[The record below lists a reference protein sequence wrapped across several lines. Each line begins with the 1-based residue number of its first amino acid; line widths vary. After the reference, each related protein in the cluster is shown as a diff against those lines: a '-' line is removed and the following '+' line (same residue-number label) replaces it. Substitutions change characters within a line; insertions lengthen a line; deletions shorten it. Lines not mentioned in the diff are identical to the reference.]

1 MNAFKSLYDFFEGY
15 VAFPLSL
22 ALALFAGLGLALTY
36 RWVKKGFVY
45 VKFTPVAIL
54 CLPLAMAALVGL
66 LNLRNS
72 ELEASDAVRVGV
84 VLTAGVALTRFRSD
98 KLAIEDMIYL
108 VFASVIGIV
117 FGLGYALYGG
127 LTVLAVIILMLIL
140 HQVRFG
146 EDMGGVYSIRIK
158 VSEELN
164 QSSVFEEAFQ
174 KHCLSYHLSEVR
186 TVEYGQL
193 YEIRYDVSLKK
204 GETIK
209 GLIDEV
215 RLHNGNL
222 EVVVSDAE
230 TR

>member
-1 MNAFKSLYDFFEGY
+1 MTAFKSFYDLFEGY
-15 VAFPLSL
+15 LAYPLLL
-22 ALALFAGLGLALTY
+22 AIALFSGIGLAFTY
-36 RWVKKGFVY
+36 KHVKKGYAY

-54 CLPLAMAALVGL
+54 CVPLAMAALVGL
-66 LNLRNS
+66 LNLRNT
-72 ELEASDAVRVGV
+72 ELETSDTIRVGV

-108 VFASVIGIV
+108 IFASVLGIV
-117 FGLGYALYGG
+117 FGLGYALYGA
-127 LTVLAVIILMLIL
+127 LTAIVMILLMLIL

-146 EDMGGVYSIRIK
+146 EDMGGIYSVRIK

-164 QSSVFEEAFQ
+164 QSSVFDEALQ
-174 KHCLSYHLSEVR
+174 KHCGTFHLTEVR

-204 GETIK
+204 GETLK
-209 GLIDEV
+209 GLIDEI

-222 EVVVSDAE
+222 EVVASSAE